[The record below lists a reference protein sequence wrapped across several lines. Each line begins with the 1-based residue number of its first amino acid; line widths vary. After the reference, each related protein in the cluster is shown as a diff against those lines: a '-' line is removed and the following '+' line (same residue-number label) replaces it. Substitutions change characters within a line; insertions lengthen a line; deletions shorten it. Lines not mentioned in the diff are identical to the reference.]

1 MATATSDNDT
11 RLPGLPRYIRI
22 NTLKTSRSEAAKS
35 STATGHIPE
44 QQSTYRA
51 ARKGDAPA
59 ESSNRS
65 YVPDAH
71 VPDLLVFKP
80 KGQSDISRI
89 PLVASGALVVQQKAS
104 CFPAVA
110 LAPPPGAHVIDGCAA
125 PGNKTCHIAA
135 LMGGRGSVVAFE
147 QDARRH
153 QLLKEQMALKGATTV
168 TTVHGSF
175 LDADPQDYAH
185 VTHILLDPSCSSS
198 GMSTSPV
205 RDPAGIAALA
215 AAQKTLLL
223 HAMCFPSVRAIVYS
237 TCSVYDEEN
246 EMVVR
251 DVLRAQSR
259 FVLEEALPFWPRRG
273 HTLAAD
279 GHDDGLEARTAKRI
293 ARCVVR
299 TLYPDDATI
308 GFFLCRFV
316 RADGGGGGSENAEL
330 TEKLQALSRRRER
343 DEKLREKRPDAAA
356 PAAAPAAREVPQ
368 WRLERD
374 QKKKQKRREGTE

>member
-35 STATGHIPE
+35 LTATGHVPE

-125 PGNKTCHIAA
+125 PGNKTCHLAA
-135 LMGGRGSVVAFE
+135 LMGGRGTVVAFE

-175 LDADPQDYAH
+175 LDAAGLRPRH
-185 VTHILLDPSCSSS
+185 PH
-198 GMSTSPV
+198 
-205 RDPAGIAALA
+205 PA
-215 AAQKTLLL
+215 
-223 HAMCFPSVRAIVYS
+223 
-237 TCSVYDEEN
+237 
-246 EMVVR
+246 
-251 DVLRAQSR
+251 
-259 FVLEEALPFWPRRG
+259 
-273 HTLAAD
+273 
-279 GHDDGLEARTAKRI
+279 
-293 ARCVVR
+293 
-299 TLYPDDATI
+299 
-308 GFFLCRFV
+308 
-316 RADGGGGGSENAEL
+316 
-330 TEKLQALSRRRER
+330 
-343 DEKLREKRPDAAA
+343 
-356 PAAAPAAREVPQ
+356 
-368 WRLERD
+368 
-374 QKKKQKRREGTE
+374 

>member
-1 MATATSDNDT
+1 M
-11 RLPGLPRYIRI
+11 
-22 NTLKTSRSEAAKS
+22 
-35 STATGHIPE
+35 
-44 QQSTYRA
+44 
-51 ARKGDAPA
+51 
-59 ESSNRS
+59 
-65 YVPDAH
+65 
-71 VPDLLVFKP
+71 
-80 KGQSDISRI
+80 
-89 PLVASGALVVQQKAS
+89 
-104 CFPAVA
+104 
-110 LAPPPGAHVIDGCAA
+110 IDGCAA

-175 LDADPQDYAH
+175 LDADPADYGH

-198 GMSTSPV
+198 GMSTSPI

-223 HAMCFPSVRAIVYS
+223 HAMSFPSVRAIVYS

-259 FVLEEALPFWPRRG
+259 RPEPALPFWPRRG
-273 HTLAAD
+273 HTSPPTATATAWRR
-279 GHDDGLEARTAKRI
+279 GLQSGLRGG
-293 ARCVVR
+293 VR

-316 RADGGGGGSENAEL
+316 RADGGGGGGENTELAE
-330 TEKLQALSRRRER
+330 KRRRLAGGASATKNCER
-343 DEKLREKRPDAAA
+343 SGRRRRRRRRLRRR
-356 PAAAPAAREVPQ
+356 ARCHSGG
-368 WRLERD
+368 WSATRRRRRRRGERAT
-374 QKKKQKRREGTE
+374 RVSLHRV

>member
-11 RLPGLPRYIRI
+11 RLPGLPRYVRI

-35 STATGHIPE
+35 LTATGHVPE

-125 PGNKTCHIAA
+125 PGNKTCHLAA
-135 LMGGRGSVVAFE
+135 LMGGRGTVVAFE

-175 LDADPQDYAH
+175 LDAEPQDYAH

-198 GMSTSPV
+198 GMSTSPRNLTSSKRLSAPV
-205 RDPAGIAALA
+205 VVVAYSS
-215 AAQKTLLL
+215 T
-223 HAMCFPSVRAIVYS
+223 SV
-237 TCSVYDEEN
+237 
-246 EMVVR
+246 
-251 DVLRAQSR
+251 
-259 FVLEEALPFWPRRG
+259 ALPRM
-273 HTLAAD
+273 AD
-279 GHDDGLEARTAKRI
+279 QSAKTKNLYV
-293 ARCVVR
+293 AERCTPVV
-299 TLYPDDATI
+299 
-308 GFFLCRFV
+308 
-316 RADGGGGGSENAEL
+316 
-330 TEKLQALSRRRER
+330 
-343 DEKLREKRPDAAA
+343 
-356 PAAAPAAREVPQ
+356 
-368 WRLERD
+368 
-374 QKKKQKRREGTE
+374 

>member
-35 STATGHIPE
+35 LTATGHVPE
-44 QQSTYRA
+44 QPSTYRA

-135 LMGGRGSVVAFE
+135 LMGGRGTVVAFE

-185 VTHILLDPSCSSS
+185 VTHILRDPSCSSS

-223 HAMCFPSVRAIVYS
+223 HAMTFPSVRAIVYS

-273 HTLAAD
+273 HTAHPQRKIGVACPS
-279 GHDDGLEARTAKRI
+279 LEKKQIFFDVFRRF
-293 ARCVVR
+293 
-299 TLYPDDATI
+299 
-308 GFFLCRFV
+308 GFFRYFQRFLDIFHCFRAFWDVFGGPILGDQSGRKGFTRSVALVFSFSEAFLC
-316 RADGGGGGSENAEL
+316 S
-330 TEKLQALSRRRER
+330 
-343 DEKLREKRPDAAA
+343 
-356 PAAAPAAREVPQ
+356 ARLI
-368 WRLERD
+368 LERSHAP
-374 QKKKQKRREGTE
+374 RR

>member
-11 RLPGLPRYIRI
+11 RLPGLPRYVRI

-35 STATGHIPE
+35 LTATGHIPE

-135 LMGGRGSVVAFE
+135 LMGGRGSVVVGVGVGVVRE
-147 QDARRH
+147 QGLLGLLGRR
-153 QLLKEQMALKGATTV
+153 
-168 TTVHGSF
+168 
-175 LDADPQDYAH
+175 
-185 VTHILLDPSCSSS
+185 
-198 GMSTSPV
+198 V
-205 RDPAGIAALA
+205 RHRYPPP
-215 AAQKTLLL
+215 TLLQL
-223 HAMCFPSVRAIVYS
+223 PSLDLVEPG
-237 TCSVYDEEN
+237 C
-246 EMVVR
+246 
-251 DVLRAQSR
+251 
-259 FVLEEALPFWPRRG
+259 
-273 HTLAAD
+273 
-279 GHDDGLEARTAKRI
+279 
-293 ARCVVR
+293 
-299 TLYPDDATI
+299 
-308 GFFLCRFV
+308 
-316 RADGGGGGSENAEL
+316 
-330 TEKLQALSRRRER
+330 
-343 DEKLREKRPDAAA
+343 
-356 PAAAPAAREVPQ
+356 
-368 WRLERD
+368 
-374 QKKKQKRREGTE
+374 